1 MNRWTYINDSFVTE
15 ANANLHISD
24 LAIQRG
30 YGVFDYLKTIDN
42 QPVFLEEHLQRFYY
56 SAEQMHLP
64 IQQSV
69 PILKDIIHELIQ
81 RNNIGTSGIRLTLT
95 GGYSPDGYTIA
106 SPNLIITQLPL
117 NLPTPA
123 AFEKGIHLATYE
135 HLRTLPHVKSINYA
149 MAVWL
154 QPLLRKQGADDVVY
168 HLNGFISECPRA
180 NIFIIKDGIV
190 VTPNTNI
197 LSGITRQKLITLAKQ
212 KFQIEERPVTLHE
225 LKHSQ
230 EVFITSTTK
239 QVLPVTVIDGQS
251 ISNGKPGPVTRHL
264 YELLEDLQK
273 KYGQYI
279 PTQP

>member
-64 IQQSV
+64 IQQPPARLSN
-69 PILKDIIHELIQ
+69 IIHELIQ
-81 RNNIGTSGIRLTLT
+81 HNNMGTSGIRLTLT

-106 SPNLIITQLPL
+106 TPNLLITQLPL
-117 NLPTPA
+117 SLPSVE
-123 AFEKGIHLATYE
+123 AFEKGIHLAIYE

-154 QPLLRKQGADDVVY
+154 QPHLRKQGADDVVY
-168 HLNGFISECPRA
+168 HLNGIVSECPRA
-180 NIFIIKDGIV
+180 NIFIVKDGVV
-190 VTPNTNI
+190 VTPDSNI
-197 LSGITRQKLITLAKQ
+197 LLGITRQKLIATARH
-212 KFQIEERPVTLHE
+212 KFQVEERPVTLQE
-225 LKHSQ
+225 LKNSQ

-239 QVLPVTVIDGQS
+239 QVLPVTTIDGEP
-251 ISNGKPGPVTRHL
+251 IANGKPGPVTQQL
-264 YELLEDLQK
+264 YKMLKDLQ
-273 KYGQYI
+273 G
-279 PTQP
+279 PL